1 MSWDWI
7 AKLQELKG
15 QKAALVTLISCD
27 GSTPRET
34 GAKMIVLPDGTFYG
48 TIGGGLLEQKL
59 IGEAVVCI
67 ARGESQHLNIELCP
81 RTGQCCGGRVEVF
94 VDVLKEPPKL
104 YLFGAGH
111 VGQAL
116 SRTLEGT
123 PFEVHVVDPRKDWI
137 EAEAL
142 SKSAI
147 RHRKSWDEFVAG
159 AEWNEKSTYVAV
171 MTHSHDMDQ
180 DIIGNVTKRPAKYVG
195 LIGSESKW
203 RRFQH
208 RLAEAGTTRDELGRV
223 RCPIGLPIGGKAPQ
237 EVAISVASEL
247 LQVLH
252 EGAT

>member
-1 MSWDWI
+1 MWDWI
-7 AKLQELKG
+7 GKLQELKG
-15 QKAALVTLISCD
+15 KKAALVTLISCE

-34 GAKMIVLPDGTFYG
+34 GAKMIVLPDGSFHG
-48 TIGGGLLEQKL
+48 TIGGGLLEQMM

-67 ARGESQHLNIELCP
+67 AKSESQTLNIELCP
-81 RTGQCCGGRVEVF
+81 KTGQCCGGRVEVF

-123 PFEVHVVDPRKDWI
+123 PFEVHVVDPRPEWI
-137 EAEAL
+137 HAEAL
-142 SKSAI
+142 SKSAV
-147 RHRKSWDEFVAG
+147 RHNKT
-159 AEWNEKSTYVAV
+159 WNEFIEHADWNERSTFVAV

-180 DIIGNVTKRPAKYVG
+180 DIIGDVTKRHAKYIG
-195 LIGSESKW
+195 LIGSEPKW

-208 RLAEAGTTRDELGRV
+208 RLGEKGTTREDLARV
-223 RCPIGLPIGGKAPQ
+223 RCPIGLAIGGKAPQ
-237 EVAISVASEL
+237 EVAISIASEL